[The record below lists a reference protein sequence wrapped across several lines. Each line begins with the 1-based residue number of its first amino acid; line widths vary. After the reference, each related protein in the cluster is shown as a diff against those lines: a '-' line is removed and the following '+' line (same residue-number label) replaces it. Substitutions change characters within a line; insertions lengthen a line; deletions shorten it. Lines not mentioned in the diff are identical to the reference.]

1 MIPHL
6 KNTLNTMNKAKE
18 DKLFVVIDK
27 MINPEYKSSVHT
39 NTISSTLNTR
49 NAKEFIKNIFKRSSE
64 KD

>member
-1 MIPHL
+1 
-6 KNTLNTMNKAKE
+6 MNKAKE